1 MLQIKETEKN
11 LLELEKSLY
20 NLQKYYDYDDTECQV
35 IRDIRK
41 LFSEVDQN
49 YYNPIRTKSAFN
61 GNYIEYESKG
71 DKDKN
76 SSPKKYLDIII
87 PYLSDLINNHK
98 TRREWKIQLTMQ
110 NNFISC
116 KDSEETRT
124 MYTNSHNIEIMMG
137 NKTHEIIKK
146 LFESLLKK
154 YLRNL
159 EELMRGREFVPDS
172 TDLLYYHLQTIGL
185 KRGESY
191 INSPE
196 WLKNKK
202 STINPKNNDD
212 NCFQYAL
219 TVALNHQNIEKSPE
233 RISKIKPFIDQ
244 YNWKETDF
252 PSH

>member
-1 MLQIKETEKN
+1 MKINKSRKILYNKKTQKNLSMLQIKETEKN

-87 PYLSDLINNHK
+87 PYLSDMINNHK

-137 NKTHEIIKK
+137 NKNTWNYQKTFWISFKK
-146 LFESLLKK
+146 IFKK
-154 YLRNL
+154 FRRTN
-159 EELMRGREFVPDS
+159 
-172 TDLLYYHLQTIGL
+172 
-185 KRGESY
+185 
-191 INSPE
+191 
-196 WLKNKK
+196 
-202 STINPKNNDD
+202 
-212 NCFQYAL
+212 
-219 TVALNHQNIEKSPE
+219 E
-233 RISKIKPFIDQ
+233 RKGVCS
-244 YNWKETDF
+244 W
-252 PSH
+252 